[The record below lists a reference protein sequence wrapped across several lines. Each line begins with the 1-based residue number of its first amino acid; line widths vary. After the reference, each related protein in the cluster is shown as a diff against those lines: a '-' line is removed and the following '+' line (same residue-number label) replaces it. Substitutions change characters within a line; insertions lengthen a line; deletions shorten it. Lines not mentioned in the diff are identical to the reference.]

1 MSELVLFYLG
11 DEGRSGAYEGDISF
25 EYIEELREFINAKI
39 SDEVTDPLFIG
50 TVRQDLA
57 AMIRGSLSILNI
69 LPSDILFCFMS
80 SALRSSASIYIL
92 RNL

>member
-50 TVRQDLA
+50 TVRQDSWKYP
-57 AMIRGSLSILNI
+57 SLTT
-69 LPSDILFCFMS
+69 S
-80 SALRSSASIYIL
+80 SCCR
-92 RNL
+92 